1 MLWYKI
7 KPGSEVIVV
16 NDKRIAPKL
25 FPRVT
30 IKPERNP
37 RFCSINAVIY
47 REYVDDL
54 LHGKMITLKPWMK
67 YWLERRYIMFMHLNG
82 TVDYYFVSEDDV
94 IIETEIPND

>member
-7 KPGSEVIVV
+7 KPGSQVIVAK
-16 NDKRIAPKL
+16 DKRIAPKL

-37 RFCSINAVIY
+37 RFCSINAITY

-54 LHGKMITLKPWMK
+54 LDGKMITLKPWMK
-67 YWLERRYIMFMHLNG
+67 YWLERRYIMFMHLNDR
-82 TVDYYFVSEDDV
+82 VDYYFVSEDDV
-94 IIETEIPND
+94 ISSKEIPND